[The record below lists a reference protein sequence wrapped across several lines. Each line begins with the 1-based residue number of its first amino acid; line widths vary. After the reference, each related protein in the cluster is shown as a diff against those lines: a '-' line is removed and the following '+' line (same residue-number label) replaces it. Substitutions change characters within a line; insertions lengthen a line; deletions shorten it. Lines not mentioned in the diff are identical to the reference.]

1 MVTPSASSYG
11 DGCGMLYVK
20 RKFCCVAFILVVS
33 LESVSKDDNSGN
45 NTAGTR
51 L

>member
-20 RKFCCVAFILVVS
+20 REFVCLEFILVVS
-33 LESVSKDDNSGN
+33 LDSACKDDESSD
-45 NTAGTR
+45 NTTVTR
-51 L
+51 H